1 MRSKTL
7 IALACFALSLL
18 AVQTARADKAWT
30 TPLTLSEP
38 TEIPGT
44 VLPPGDYVVRVENT
58 NQVRQIVQFL
68 SPDQSKV
75 FATVMATPNYRPRVA
90 DETQIVYFQRAEGMP
105 QAIKSWFYPAN
116 NYGVEFVYPKVEAVK
131 IAQARHEEVYAT
143 EAPKPQPEAKVF
155 VITPELKEVPPPAPP
170 TQIAE
175 NKPLPKT
182 ASNLPLI
189 ALIGLAAIGV
199 AGTLRLLTSR

>member
-1 MRSKTL
+1 M
-7 IALACFALSLL
+7 
-18 AVQTARADKAWT
+18 
-30 TPLTLSEP
+30 
-38 TEIPGT
+38 
-44 VLPPGDYVVRVENT
+44 
-58 NQVRQIVQFL
+58 
-68 SPDQSKV
+68 
-75 FATVMATPNYRPRVA
+75 
-90 DETQIVYFQRAEGMP
+90 
-105 QAIKSWFYPAN
+105 
-116 NYGVEFVYPKVEAVK
+116 
-131 IAQARHEEVYAT
+131 
-143 EAPKPQPEAKVF
+143 F